1 MKRLG
6 LILILLLSAL
16 TLLAQTEDWLWA
28 RKAGGTNSD
37 AGQDVAV
44 DGTGNSYVTGR
55 FYGSATFGSETLIS
69 HGSNDIFVTKLDPN
83 GNYLWT
89 RQAGGASVDEGW
101 GITTDTNGNCL
112 VTGQISGTV
121 SFGSITLNGDSPSM
135 FVAKL
140 DGSGNWLWARI
151 TNRQGVSPGS
161 ARGRDVTTD
170 LLGNCYVTGDC
181 NGYVYFG
188 STLIYAFTDLF
199 VTKLDPNGNWLWAK
213 KAEGVGSDSGTSIS
227 TDASGNSY
235 VTGYFSDSA
244 YFGSISISSGGS
256 HDVFVVKLDTSGNW
270 IWARR
275 AGGTSADAGTGIA
288 VSSNGNSYLTG
299 HFQGTASFGGSS
311 LTSNGN
317 EDIFIAKLD
326 SAGNWLWAR
335 KAGGVSVD
343 HGRSIALDNSGNSFV
358 TGYIGGSAT
367 FGASSLSGG
376 GLFVTKISSSG
387 DWLWAKQAFG
397 QGGGNGISTNG
408 NGYCI
413 ITGSF
418 ENSVSFGGVTLLP
431 NGDQDVLTAKFG
443 QPIYEVLTPNGGEH
457 WQAGGDQSVY
467 WRIDHSDPGIN
478 ILLSIN
484 NGASWIML
492 NSVPIQSALGR
503 YAFTAPFANS
513 AQCLIKVES
522 ATNNSYYDV
531 SNAVFSISSS
541 PPATLLLSPPTNAKL
556 QAAKSYAVEWQASGV
571 SFIHL
576 DYSVDAGLSWTRI
589 ASSLPA
595 SAGSYVWTVPQTPA
609 SICYLKVSDAV
620 NPARYDWS
628 DEPFTIC
635 SLQLIAPDGGDIL
648 QAGAQ
653 TAIIWM
659 SEQIASVSLAFS
671 SDSGLQW
678 IPIATGVSALSGSYV
693 WTLPSLASDQYLV
706 RISDADDIEVNDTS
720 DTPFTVA
727 SLVVAYPSTPGIK
740 LQVGMTYDI
749 SWHSG
754 FLPGTVKLELT
765 TNGTDY
771 TTIGTGLGA
780 ASGNYLWTVPDSPS
794 TICKIRVSSELDTQ
808 IADLSDNSFTIS
820 RLSLLSPNGNEA
832 WSSQTQHPITWN
844 SVNVSDLKLEY
855 SIDAGDT
862 WHLIA
867 ASVPAASGSY
877 VWTLPIINSTLC
889 RVRIT
894 DAATATVFDVSE
906 SNFTIRPQI
915 ILTAP
920 NGNEY
925 LTVFSIYSIQWSS
938 TAEVSFVA
946 IEYSVNNGTS
956 WLPIQ
961 SSAYPASV
969 GTYDWIVPNNPSE
982 TCMVRIRRFDDA
994 TVFDVSDAAFT
1005 ITPVIHPPSVDFSAE
1020 PTGGLQFLNVQFT
1033 DLSTP

>member
-1 MKRLG
+1 
-6 LILILLLSAL
+6 
-16 TLLAQTEDWLWA
+16 
-28 RKAGGTNSD
+28 
-37 AGQDVAV
+37 
-44 DGTGNSYVTGR
+44 
-55 FYGSATFGSETLIS
+55 
-69 HGSNDIFVTKLDPN
+69 
-83 GNYLWT
+83 
-89 RQAGGASVDEGW
+89 
-101 GITTDTNGNCL
+101 
-112 VTGQISGTV
+112 
-121 SFGSITLNGDSPSM
+121 
-135 FVAKL
+135 
-140 DGSGNWLWARI
+140 
-151 TNRQGVSPGS
+151 
-161 ARGRDVTTD
+161 
-170 LLGNCYVTGDC
+170 
-181 NGYVYFG
+181 
-188 STLIYAFTDLF
+188 
-199 VTKLDPNGNWLWAK
+199 
-213 KAEGVGSDSGTSIS
+213 
-227 TDASGNSY
+227 
-235 VTGYFSDSA
+235 
-244 YFGSISISSGGS
+244 
-256 HDVFVVKLDTSGNW
+256 
-270 IWARR
+270 
-275 AGGTSADAGTGIA
+275 
-288 VSSNGNSYLTG
+288 
-299 HFQGTASFGGSS
+299 
-311 LTSNGN
+311 
-317 EDIFIAKLD
+317 
-326 SAGNWLWAR
+326 
-335 KAGGVSVD
+335 
-343 HGRSIALDNSGNSFV
+343 
-358 TGYIGGSAT
+358 
-367 FGASSLSGG
+367 
-376 GLFVTKISSSG
+376 
-387 DWLWAKQAFG
+387 
-397 QGGGNGISTNG
+397 
-408 NGYCI
+408 
-413 ITGSF
+413 
-418 ENSVSFGGVTLLP
+418 
-431 NGDQDVLTAKFG
+431 
-443 QPIYEVLTPNGGEH
+443 
-457 WQAGGDQSVY
+457 
-467 WRIDHSDPGIN
+467 
-478 ILLSIN
+478 
-484 NGASWIML
+484 
-492 NSVPIQSALGR
+492 
-503 YAFTAPFANS
+503 
-513 AQCLIKVES
+513 
-522 ATNNSYYDV
+522 
-531 SNAVFSISSS
+531 
-541 PPATLLLSPPTNAKL
+541 
-556 QAAKSYAVEWQASGV
+556 
-571 SFIHL
+571 
-576 DYSVDAGLSWTRI
+576 
-589 ASSLPA
+589 
-595 SAGSYVWTVPQTPA
+595 
-609 SICYLKVSDAV
+609 
-620 NPARYDWS
+620 
-628 DEPFTIC
+628 
-635 SLQLIAPDGGDIL
+635 
-648 QAGAQ
+648 
-653 TAIIWM
+653 
-659 SEQIASVSLAFS
+659 
-671 SDSGLQW
+671 
-678 IPIATGVSALSGSYV
+678 
-693 WTLPSLASDQYLV
+693 DQYLV

-1033 DLSTP
+1033 DLSTPGTGSIVSRLWDFGNGDESTEQHPLYIYQEPGLYSVTLTVTNSASLNATLTQVDYINV